1 MTQSNVAAIRR
12 VLTIVFSLGLFAAGT
27 AAAQEAASIVG
38 RVTDE
43 SGGVMPGV
51 TVTAKSPSLQ
61 LQQVSTISGAEGEYR
76 LTPLPV
82 GVYTVEYELAGF
94 QGVRREEIRLTVGFT
109 AKVDVVLKIGSLQE
123 TVTVSSQSPL
133 VDVTST
139 TATTQFT
146 QEQLAVLPTSRNGLL
161 SLMAQATGGRRTPE
175 RGGG

>member
-1 MTQSNVAAIRR
+1 MTQSHVA
-12 VLTIVFSLGLFAAGT
+12 VLHGILGRVFSLVLLAAGP
-27 AAAQEAASIVG
+27 AGAQEAASIVG
-38 RVTDE
+38 RITDE

-61 LQQVSTISGAEGEYR
+61 LQQVATTSDAEGAYR

-123 TVTVSSQSPL
+123 TVT
-133 VDVTST
+133 
-139 TATTQFT
+139 
-146 QEQLAVLPTSRNGLL
+146 
-161 SLMAQATGGRRTPE
+161 
-175 RGGG
+175 